1 MTGNQG
7 SLPEKDDDVD
17 LSMLIRK
24 SQKFFKT
31 YGILILISS
40 LTGLFCGFIVHI
52 AFPKYFKT
60 RLLMESTVLNDMEQG
75 EVVDN
80 WNLLLK
86 NIGGSQFLEKEF
98 NCPEKTVKNILFLET
113 ESMPNL
119 IDGTYCFVLNLN
131 VRDTSEVKNIQDA
144 LLYGLR
150 NNDYV
155 RQKVAIRKEDL
166 ERQISKADGELT
178 KLDSARSLVES
189 LTRGEKNGND
199 RLILDVSN
207 ISKEKVEIGEK
218 LAALRERL
226 AFGTGVQLV
235 QGVSV
240 PLGPKPGMLS
250 LLGLGLIGGFLI
262 GYFVAFVKSIL
273 RISKNLKN

>member
-17 LSMLIRK
+17 LSMMIRK

-40 LTGLFCGFIVHI
+40 LTGLFCGFVVHI
-52 AFPKYFKT
+52 AFPKYYKT
-60 RLLMESTVLNDMEQG
+60 RLLMESTVLNNMEQG
-75 EVVDN
+75 ELVDN
-80 WNLLLK
+80 WNLLLQ
-86 NIGGSQFLEKEF
+86 NNGRLFLEKQF
-98 NCPEKTVKNILFLET
+98 NCSRTTLNNILSLET

-119 IDGTYCFVLNLN
+119 IDGTNCFVLNLS
-131 VRDTSEVKNIQDA
+131 VRDPAELKNIQDA

-166 ERQISKADGELT
+166 ERQISKADEELT

-189 LTRGEKNGND
+189 LTKGEKNSND

-207 ISKEKVEIGEK
+207 ISKDKVEIGEK
-218 LAALRERL
+218 LAALREKL

-273 RISKNLKN
+273 RMSKNLKN